1 VSTKLKYR
9 SDCPFSLS
17 LDIWGDKWS
26 LLIIRNMMF
35 YNLNTYGDFLKMPE
49 KIATNILADRLEK
62 LEKAGLITKEE
73 HPESKAKLL
82 YKLTPMGVD
91 LLPMMTEIGLWADK
105 YFKISPE
112 ARAVVKAAKKD
123 KKGFMKGLTTQLSQK

>member
-1 VSTKLKYR
+1 MNYR
-9 SDCPFSLS
+9 SNCPFSLS

-26 LLIIRNMMF
+26 LLIIRNLMF
-35 YNLNTYGDFLKMPE
+35 YNLNTYGDFLRMPE

-62 LEKAGLITKEE
+62 LEKAGLISKEN

-82 YKLTPMGVD
+82 YKLTPMGID
-91 LLPMMTEIGLWADK
+91 LLPVMTEVGLWADK

-112 ARAVVKAAKKD
+112 SKAIVKAAKKD
-123 KKGFMKGLTTQLSQK
+123 KKEFLRTLSLQLSKK

>member
-1 VSTKLKYR
+1 MKHR
-9 SDCPFSLS
+9 SNCPFSLS

-35 YNLNTYGDFLKMPE
+35 YNLSTYGDFLRMPE
-49 KIATNILADRLEK
+49 RIATNILADRLEK

-73 HPESKAKLL
+73 HPESKVKLL

-91 LLPMMTEIGLWADK
+91 LLPVMTEVGLWADK
-105 YFKISPE
+105 YFKISEE
-112 ARAVVKAAKKD
+112 AKAIVRAAKKD
-123 KKGFMKGLTTQLSQK
+123 KKEFLRTLSSQLSKKVKI